1 MLLKKWPDCVTQPY
15 ESNLGGGFTYF
26 YMFTPKNLGGNGTQF
41 DKRCI
46 FFRMHVPQKP
56 PYKNWVVSETAGYW
70 PFAKYHVSGP
80 GAVAFMDR
88 LVPNR
93 CRIWEMVESGSW
105 VDMTP
110 TKIDEWPLKSF
121 FLNIPTIDF
130 QGLCWVSGEYLT
142 DFGDHSFSWKI
153 TLKEAWSKRK
163 QDGKTEDDLEF
174 FRIERA
180 WLGNL

>member
-1 MLLKKWPDCVTQPY
+1 MTWLCNT
-15 ESNLGGGFTYF
+15 TIR
-26 YMFTPKNLGGNGTQF
+26 KNSRWWFHIFLYLHPEKLGGNGTQF

-46 FFRMHVPQKP
+46 FFQMDGPQKP
-56 PYKNWVVSETAGYW
+56 PYKKWVFSETAGYW

-80 GAVAFMDR
+80 GAVAFMDH

-93 CRIWEMVESGSW
+93 CRIWEWWKVE

-121 FLNIPTIDF
+121 FFEYSNHWF
-130 QGLCWVSGEYLT
+130 SGTMLGIGGVF
-142 DFGDHSFSWKI
+142 DWFWRPQFSWKI
-153 TLKEAWSKRK
+153 TWKEAWSKRK

-180 WLGNL
+180 WFGNL